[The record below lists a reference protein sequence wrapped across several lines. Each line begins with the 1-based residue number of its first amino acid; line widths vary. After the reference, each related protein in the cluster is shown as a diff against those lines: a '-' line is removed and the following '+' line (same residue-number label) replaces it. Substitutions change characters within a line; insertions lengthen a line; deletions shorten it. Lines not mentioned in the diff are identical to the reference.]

1 MYKNT
6 RICKCCGR
14 TFTANYGRQVHCSN
28 SCSKQYRQRSKRLKL
43 DAKKSA
49 SEIESIRE
57 ILDGRYYL
65 SITQAA
71 LYLGVSRPTVYRR
84 IKNGEIT
91 PLRVSSRTVRISVDQ
106 LKTESKPKPLSP
118 KGDFSCMIS
127 KQEASARYEVSVQW
141 LYRILDAEGIK
152 PMVIKGK
159 AYFPKNDLDRLLPP
173 KVVYN

>member
-1 MYKNT
+1 MALRESPMQSLVKDVKSMYKNT

-14 TFTANYGRQVHCSN
+14 SFTAKYGRQVHCSN

-57 ILDGRYYL
+57 TLDGRYYL

-91 PLRVSSRTVRISVDQ
+91 PL
-106 LKTESKPKPLSP
+106 
-118 KGDFSCMIS
+118 
-127 KQEASARYEVSVQW
+127 
-141 LYRILDAEGIK
+141 
-152 PMVIKGK
+152 
-159 AYFPKNDLDRLLPP
+159 
-173 KVVYN
+173 